1 MTRRTLPLRH
11 ALAAF
16 GFLAIGTMA
25 LVPDHGVAQ
34 TASPAAAT
42 RTADGVI
49 RVKSSYGMAETIARI
64 KADIAAK
71 GIMFFSEID
80 QAKLAAGA
88 KIELRP
94 SVLLVF
100 GNPPLGTQF
109 ITAKAE
115 AGLDWPVRM
124 LVFEDARGQVWI
136 AYTDFAYI
144 ARRHGIANR
153 GAQFKM
159 AGEVAASIASSAV
172 AK

>member
-1 MTRRTLPLRH
+1 MTISRLPLRA
-11 ALAAF
+11 ALAAT
-16 GFLAIGTMA
+16 GFLAIATMA
-25 LVPDHGVAQ
+25 VLPDPGLAQ
-34 TASPAAAT
+34 TATPAAAAK
-42 RTADGVI
+42 TADGVI
-49 RVKSSYGMAETIARI
+49 RVKSAYGMAETVARI

-71 GIMFFSEID
+71 GIMFFQEID
-80 QAKLAAGA
+80 QAKLAADA

-94 SVLLVF
+94 SVLLIF

-124 LVFEDARGQVWI
+124 LVFQDARGQVWI

-144 ARRHGIANR
+144 ARRHGITDR

-159 AGEVAASIASSAV
+159 AGIVAGSIASSAV

>member
-1 MTRRTLPLRH
+1 MIRHPLPLRQT
-11 ALAAF
+11 LAAF
-16 GFLAIGTMA
+16 GFLAIGAMA
-25 LVPDHGVAQ
+25 VLPDSGLAQ
-34 TASPAAAT
+34 TVTPAAAT
-42 RTADGVI
+42 KPSQGVI
-49 RVKSSYGMAETIARI
+49 RVKSAYGMAETIARI

-124 LVFEDARGQVWI
+124 LVFQDAQGQVWI
-136 AYTDFAYI
+136 AYTDFTAI
-144 ARRHGIANR
+144 ARRHGITNR
-153 GAQFKM
+153 DAQFKM